1 MEDDEEDLLHRAD
14 SFSGTFADAGTYSL
28 IGAVAVLG
36 GMASETPRH
45 SLSTPFLFGSL
56 FRES

>member
-36 GMASETPRH
+36 GMASGNPPT
-45 SLSTPFLFGSL
+45 LPFYPIFIWEP
-56 FRES
+56 F